1 MLWLYG
7 CPYFSRGWHTWKAL
21 LWLIKHIFIYIYWL
35 VVSTPLKNI
44 NQLGWLFPIYGKIK
58 MFQITNQYI
67 YNMISDDWTEFRKT
81 WVGGFHQQKWGPF
94 FLGQPWSAQNSGIP
108 TKNRGIIPS
117 FGVDGE
123 RHVILPLTLDFRRF
137 VLAVESRNS
146 PSNSDSFNRQNDD
159 KTWDLAMEYSGYDIY
174 IYTYIYISIWERK
187 K

>member
-1 MLWLYG
+1 MIIPNIWKNKNVPNHQPVYIQYDFRWLN
-7 CPYFSRGWHTWKAL
+7 W
-21 LWLIKHIFIYIYWL
+21 
-35 VVSTPLKNI
+35 VSQN
-44 NQLGWLFPIYGKIK
+44 LGWR
-58 MFQITNQYI
+58 
-67 YNMISDDWTEFRKT
+67 ISPTEMGT
-81 WVGGFHQQKWGPF
+81 F
-94 FLGQPWSAQNSGIP
+94 FWGQPWSAQNSGIP

-174 IYTYIYISIWERK
+174 IHIFIYPYEKEKNKPRRLRIFFC
-187 K
+187 

>member
-1 MLWLYG
+1 MIELS
-7 CPYFSRGWHTWKAL
+7 FAK
-21 LWLIKHIFIYIYWL
+21 
-35 VVSTPLKNI
+35 
-44 NQLGWLFPIYGKIK
+44 LGLADF
-58 MFQITNQYI
+58 TNR
-67 YNMISDDWTEFRKT
+67 NGDL
-81 WVGGFHQQKWGPF
+81 

-174 IYTYIYISIWERK
+174 IYIYLYIHMRK
-187 K
+187 KKINLGD